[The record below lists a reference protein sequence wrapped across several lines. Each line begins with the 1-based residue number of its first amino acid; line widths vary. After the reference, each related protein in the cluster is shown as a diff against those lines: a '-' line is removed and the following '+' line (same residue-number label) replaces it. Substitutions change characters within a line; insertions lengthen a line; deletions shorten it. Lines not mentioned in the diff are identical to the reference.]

1 MGTWQAD
8 FLGLPYATPNPSP
21 ITFKP
26 GSLWVAEDEQ
36 PRNEYLYRLFVGSA
50 KAGYG
55 LEFLDKVGR
64 MLWDGSTPDWNQG
77 DNLEDKMRE
86 ASLDLEGILNSTSWE
101 DAKQVLDQN
110 AAGILEAG
118 HWGVPLMVFEEEP
131 FYGQDRFDHLVWRIK
146 RRAVF

>member
-1 MGTWQAD
+1 
-8 FLGLPYATPNPSP
+8 
-21 ITFKP
+21 
-26 GSLWVAEDEQ
+26 
-36 PRNEYLYRLFVGSA
+36 
-50 KAGYG
+50 
-55 LEFLDKVGR
+55 
-64 MLWDGSTPDWNQG
+64 MLRVGSTPDWDQG

-131 FYGQDRFDHLVWRIK
+131 SYGQDRFGHLLWQMK
-146 RRAVF
+146 RGVVF

>member
-1 MGTWQAD
+1 
-8 FLGLPYATPNPSP
+8 
-21 ITFKP
+21 
-26 GSLWVAEDEQ
+26 
-36 PRNEYLYRLFVGSA
+36 
-50 KAGYG
+50 
-55 LEFLDKVGR
+55 
-64 MLWDGSTPDWNQG
+64 MLRVVSTPDWDQG
-77 DNLEDKMRE
+77 DNLEDKMQE

-118 HWGVPLMVFEEEP
+118 HWGVLLMVFEEEL